1 MRTSHCMDTIPE
13 LTSSERLSLP
23 SWKTWLAIGGSK
35 LAQDAL
41 ALVEMLAEYGERH
54 RQRRALLSLDERMRK
69 DIGLSQ
75 SDVWLEA
82 RKPLWRR

>member
-1 MRTSHCMDTIPE
+1 MRTSHCIDTIQQPA
-13 LTSSERLSLP
+13 SEQLSLP

-41 ALVEMLAEYGERH
+41 ALLEMLAEHGERH

-69 DIGLSQ
+69 DIGLSNA
-75 SDVWLEA
+75 DVWLEA
-82 RKPLWRR
+82 RKPLWRK